1 MKLIYKKLKE
11 VKMLPKMS
19 QREDLTKPT
28 LEKVFNYDD
37 NFSIYWN
44 GNKMFYVQ
52 QNGKIINWYFHSET
66 VTTTKKAKEIAYDL
80 RKCSLVSKKHNH
92 HYVFNP

>member
-1 MKLIYKKLKE
+1 
-11 VKMLPKMS
+11 MS

-28 LEKVFNYDD
+28 LEKVFNYND

-52 QNGKIINWYFHSET
+52 QNGKIVNWYFHSET

-80 RKCSLVSKKHNH
+80 RKCSTTLIQIKT
-92 HYVFNP
+92 